1 MTELK
6 KKTRLEFK
14 GFEFQVKDVAVDEQ
28 NDICYVLKPLSHH
41 IQEQLP
47 EHAKKKPLI
56 LTQKTLDKLKREGY
70 LNIVS
75 EPMGGNHED

>member
-6 KKTRLEFK
+6 KKTKLEFK

-28 NDICYVLKPLSHH
+28 NDICYVLKPLSRN
-41 IQEQLP
+41 IQEHLP

-56 LTQKTLDKLKREGY
+56 LTQKTLDKLKGEGY
-70 LNIVS
+70 LKIVS